1 MSVDQPDVV
10 DIISASKSGEI
21 VLSISDHLD
30 WTDTHGHLLVL
41 QEKIN
46 RYLSFLESGEVY
58 QRYPDAP
65 GRKMT
70 IKVVSTRN
78 RIWRRA
84 HFLQRHGSSRK
95 PPVLVLNFNCFRH
108 RHIRFD
114 Q

>member
-10 DIISASKSGEI
+10 DIISTSKSGEI

-58 QRYPDAP
+58 QRYPDAS

-70 IKVVSTRN
+70 IKVVFHMEPNLEANSFLAKA
-78 RIWRRA
+78 RIIVEGA
-84 HFLQRHGSSRK
+84 GFEFELFSAS
-95 PPVLVLNFNCFRH
+95 PYP
-108 RHIRFD
+108 I
-114 Q
+114 